1 MEKQVYRKSLD
12 LQKSGAQWSIDVK
25 QNDVNSRRIVISL
38 TDGGKAFILG
48 GDMIATIYGKKT
60 DGNVIYKDCAI
71 ENGMAI
77 VDVEKQL
84 ITAAGTVECELRIYD
99 SNAAGAQLLTTPR
112 FNIEV
117 YDVLSDENRI
127 TSTSDYSALTS
138 ETVKSQEATKRAN
151 DIAETLETKLANGE
165 LKGEKGDKGNDGAPG
180 AKGDTGP
187 QGEQGPKGDAGI
199 QGPQGEKGEQGVP
212 GTTDYTLL
220 KNQPI
225 TILSQDFKVSELKE
239 SSLYFVNS
247 GINCKKEDGSL
258 LENLYAG
265 ILILTGR
272 GGEAQVFDSEN
283 TFYVNDLSNGDWFNA
298 DCNHIT
304 TLEVNDLLSNL
315 SNYNFT
321 YGRPL
326 DSRKKITKTIS
337 NFAESITKKTMVL
350 DSGDLSSTI
359 SSNGKY
365 SFFTNGIFRLGH
377 PHAGTGFTPLEIKV
391 NKGDTIYLKFSKTE
405 TECLCDIVYIGD
417 IGKNIPDDYDYKYSS
432 IDIWSGQLG
441 FAIDATEYDT
451 TFWEMVVGAQ
461 GTADDISSYLANLP
475 CAKSGGLVYSTK
487 EEYGRPEFKA
497 VTLGNGLKFEN
508 GVLSAVATSDIAS
521 DQLKQII
528 GGLE

>member
-60 DGNVIYKDCAI
+60 DGNVIYKDCSI

-151 DIAETLETKLANGE
+151 DISDMLETKLANGE

-180 AKGDTGP
+180 TKGDTGP
-187 QGEQGPKGDAGI
+187 QGEQGPKGDTGI
-199 QGPQGEKGEQGVP
+199 QGPQGEKGEQGDP

-220 KNQPI
+220 QNRPI
-225 TILSQDFKVSELKE
+225 TILSQDFKVSDLKE

-247 GINCKKEDGSL
+247 DINCKKEDGSL
-258 LENLYAG
+258 LVNLYAG
-265 ILILTGR
+265 ILILTGTS
-272 GGEAQVFDSEN
+272 GEAQVFDSYN
-283 TFYVNDLSNGDWFNA
+283 TYYVQDLSTGDWFND

-304 TLEVNDLLSNL
+304 TQETKDMLSDLGIYS
-315 SNYNFT
+315 
-321 YGRPL
+321 
-326 DSRKKITKTIS
+326 IS
-337 NFAESITKKTMVL
+337 YTSPSTKKTTTELLSLFARNALLKTMTL
-350 DSGDLSSTI
+350 DSTGLLNTI
-359 SSNGKY
+359 KVSGKY
-365 SFFTNGIFRLGH
+365 NIYANGIFRLGH
-377 PHAGTGFTPLEIKV
+377 PRAAADFAPLEIKV
-391 NKGDTIYLKFSKTE
+391 NKGDTIYVKFSKTE
-405 TECLCDIVYIGD
+405 TECSCDIVYIGD
-417 IGKNIPDDYDYKYSS
+417 IGKNIPDDANYKYNP
-432 IDIWSGQLG
+432 IDVWSGQLG

-451 TFWEMVVGAQ
+451 TFWEMVEGAK
-461 GTADDISSYLANLP
+461 GTADEINDYLRDLP
-475 CAKSGGLVYSTK
+475 CKRTGGLVYSIPK
-487 EEYGRPEFKA
+487 EYGRPEFRN
-497 VTLGNGLKFEN
+497 VTLGTGLKFEN
-508 GVLSAVATSDIAS
+508 GVLSAVATNDIAS

-528 GGLE
+528 GGLK

>member
-117 YDVLSDENRI
+117 YDVLTDENRI
-127 TSTSDYSALTS
+127 TSTSDYSALAS

-151 DIAETLETKLANGE
+151 DIRGMLETKLANGE
-165 LKGEKGDKGNDGAPG
+165 LKGEKGD
-180 AKGDTGP
+180 TGP
-187 QGEQGPKGDAGI
+187 QGEQGPKGDTGI
-199 QGPQGEKGEQGVP
+199 QGPQGEKGEQGAP
-212 GTTDYTLL
+212 GTTDYTALR
-220 KNQPI
+220 NRPI
-225 TILSQDFKVSELKE
+225 TILSQDFKVSDLKE
-239 SSLYFVNS
+239 SSLYFVNNN
-247 GINCKKEDGSL
+247 GISCKKEDGSL
-258 LENLYAG
+258 LVNLYAG
-265 ILILTGR
+265 ILILTGT
-272 GGEAQVFDSEN
+272 GGEAQVFDSYN
-283 TFYVNDLSNGDWFNA
+283 TYYVQDLSTGDWFND

-304 TLEVNDLLSNL
+304 TQETKDMLSDLGIYS
-315 SNYNFT
+315 
-321 YGRPL
+321 
-326 DSRKKITKTIS
+326 IS
-337 NFAESITKKTMVL
+337 YTSPSTKKTTTELLSLFARNALLKTMTL
-350 DSGDLSSTI
+350 DSTGLLNTI
-359 SSNGKY
+359 KVSGKY
-365 SFFTNGIFRLGH
+365 NIYANGIFRLGH
-377 PHAGTGFTPLEIKV
+377 PRAVADFTPLEIKV

-417 IGKNIPDDYDYKYSS
+417 ISKNIPDDANYKYNP
-432 IDIWSGQLG
+432 IDVWSGQLG
-441 FAIDATEYDT
+441 FAIGATEYDST
-451 TFWEMVVGAQ
+451 LWDVMIGAQ
-461 GTADDISSYLANLP
+461 GSADDISHYLYNLP
-475 CAKSGGLVYSTK
+475 CARTGGLVYSTK
-487 EEYGRPEFKA
+487 EEFGRPELKA
-497 VTLGNGLKFEN
+497 VTLGDGLKFEN

>member
-1 MEKQVYRKSLD
+1 MGLRKFKDIIKSIGAPNKDDTL
-12 LQKSGAQWSIDVK
+12 LGVFNGKTAQKSID
-25 QNDVNSRRIVISL
+25 D
-38 TDGGKAFILG
+38 ILKV
-48 GDMIATIYGKKT
+48 A
-60 DGNVIYKDCAI
+60 
-71 ENGMAI
+71 
-77 VDVEKQL
+77 
-84 ITAAGTVECELRIYD
+84 
-99 SNAAGAQLLTTPR
+99 
-112 FNIEV
+112 
-117 YDVLSDENRI
+117 
-127 TSTSDYSALTS
+127 
-138 ETVKSQEATKRAN
+138 
-151 DIAETLETKLANGE
+151 
-165 LKGEKGDKGNDGAPG
+165 
-180 AKGDTGP
+180 
-187 QGEQGPKGDAGI
+187 
-199 QGPQGEKGEQGVP
+199 
-212 GTTDYTLL
+212 DYTALQ
-220 KNQPI
+220 NRPI
-225 TILSQDFKVSELKE
+225 TILSQDFKVSDLKE

-247 GINCKKEDGSL
+247 DINCKKEDGRL
-258 LENLYAG
+258 LVNLYAG

-315 SNYNFT
+315 SDYNFT

-326 DSRKKITKTIS
+326 DSKKKITKTIS

-417 IGKNIPDDYDYKYSS
+417 IGKNIPDDANYKYNP

-441 FAIDATEYDT
+441 FAIGATEYDT

-461 GTADDISSYLANLP
+461 GTADEIDDYLCDLP
-475 CAKSGGLVYSTK
+475 CVRTGGLVYSIPK
-487 EEYGRPEFKA
+487 AYGRPDFKA

-508 GVLSAVATSDIAS
+508 GVLSLDIENGDNLKYGTSTTA
-521 DQLKQII
+521 
-528 GGLE
+528 EANEVTANE

>member
-117 YDVLSDENRI
+117 YDVLTDENRI
-127 TSTSDYSALTS
+127 TSTSDYSALAS

-151 DIAETLETKLANGE
+151 DIRGMLETKLANGE
-165 LKGEKGDKGNDGAPG
+165 LKGEKGD
-180 AKGDTGP
+180 TGP
-187 QGEQGPKGDAGI
+187 QGEQGPKGDTGI
-199 QGPQGEKGEQGVP
+199 QGPQGEKGEQGAP
-212 GTTDYTLL
+212 GTTDYTALR
-220 KNQPI
+220 NRPI

-239 SSLYFVNS
+239 SSLYFVNNNDV
-247 GINCKKEDGSL
+247 NCITEDGSL
-258 LENLYAG
+258 LVNLYAG
-265 ILILTGR
+265 ILILTGT
-272 GGEAQVFDSEN
+272 GGEAQVFDSFN
-283 TFYVNDLSNGDWFNA
+283 TCYVQDLSAGDWFND

-304 TLEVNDLLSNL
+304 TQEVNDLLSNL
-315 SNYNFT
+315 SDYNFT

-391 NKGDTIYLKFSKTE
+391 NKGDTIYLKFSKTD

-417 IGKNIPDDYDYKYSS
+417 IGKNIPDDYDYKYNP

-451 TFWEMVVGAQ
+451 TFWEMVVGAK
-461 GTADDISSYLANLP
+461 GTADEINDYLRDLP
-475 CAKSGGLVYSTK
+475 CVRTGGLVYSIPK
-487 EEYGRPEFKA
+487 AYGRPEFRN
-497 VTLGNGLKFEN
+497 VTLGDGLKFEN
-508 GVLSAVATSDIAS
+508 GVLSLDIEN
-521 DQLKQII
+521 
-528 GGLE
+528 GV

>member
-1 MEKQVYRKSLD
+1 MGLRKFKDIIKSIGAPNKDDTL
-12 LQKSGAQWSIDVK
+12 LGVFNGKTAQKSIED
-25 QNDVNSRRIVISL
+25 
-38 TDGGKAFILG
+38 ILKV
-48 GDMIATIYGKKT
+48 A
-60 DGNVIYKDCAI
+60 
-71 ENGMAI
+71 
-77 VDVEKQL
+77 
-84 ITAAGTVECELRIYD
+84 
-99 SNAAGAQLLTTPR
+99 
-112 FNIEV
+112 
-117 YDVLSDENRI
+117 
-127 TSTSDYSALTS
+127 
-138 ETVKSQEATKRAN
+138 
-151 DIAETLETKLANGE
+151 
-165 LKGEKGDKGNDGAPG
+165 
-180 AKGDTGP
+180 
-187 QGEQGPKGDAGI
+187 
-199 QGPQGEKGEQGVP
+199 
-212 GTTDYTLL
+212 DYTALQ
-220 KNQPI
+220 NRPI
-225 TILSQDFKVSELKE
+225 TILSQDFKVSDLKE

-258 LENLYAG
+258 LVNLYAG

-315 SNYNFT
+315 SDYNFT

-441 FAIDATEYDT
+441 FTIGATEYDST
-451 TFWEMVVGAQ
+451 LWQVTFGAQ
-461 GTADDISSYLANLP
+461 GTADELDDYLRNLP
-475 CAKSGGLVYSTK
+475 CARTGGLVYSTK
-487 EEYGRPEFKA
+487 EEIGRPELKA

-508 GVLSAVATSDIAS
+508 GVLSLDIENGDNLKYGTSTTA
-521 DQLKQII
+521 
-528 GGLE
+528 EANEVTANE

>member
-1 MEKQVYRKSLD
+1 MGLRKFKDIIKSIGAPNKDDTL
-12 LQKSGAQWSIDVK
+12 LGVFNGKTAQKSID
-25 QNDVNSRRIVISL
+25 D
-38 TDGGKAFILG
+38 ILKV
-48 GDMIATIYGKKT
+48 A
-60 DGNVIYKDCAI
+60 
-71 ENGMAI
+71 
-77 VDVEKQL
+77 
-84 ITAAGTVECELRIYD
+84 
-99 SNAAGAQLLTTPR
+99 
-112 FNIEV
+112 
-117 YDVLSDENRI
+117 
-127 TSTSDYSALTS
+127 
-138 ETVKSQEATKRAN
+138 
-151 DIAETLETKLANGE
+151 
-165 LKGEKGDKGNDGAPG
+165 
-180 AKGDTGP
+180 
-187 QGEQGPKGDAGI
+187 
-199 QGPQGEKGEQGVP
+199 
-212 GTTDYTLL
+212 DYTALQ
-220 KNQPI
+220 NRPI
-225 TILSQDFKVSELKE
+225 TILSQDFKVSDLKE

-247 GINCKKEDGSL
+247 DINCKKEDGRL
-258 LENLYAG
+258 LVNLYAG

-315 SNYNFT
+315 SDYNFT

-417 IGKNIPDDYDYKYSS
+417 IGKNIPDDANYKYNP

-441 FAIDATEYDT
+441 FAIGATEYDT

-461 GTADDISSYLANLP
+461 GTADEIDDYLCDLP
-475 CAKSGGLVYSTK
+475 CVRTGGLVYSIPK
-487 EEYGRPEFKA
+487 AYGRPDFKA

-508 GVLSAVATSDIAS
+508 GVLSLDIENGDNLKYGTSTTAEATEVTAN
-521 DQLKQII
+521 
-528 GGLE
+528 E